1 MTVVRIASGLL
12 VGLVTGIAGLV
23 VSRQQVFVARVT
35 WPWGLV
41 LTLVAVPLVLAG
53 VGRLGSR
60 AAAMAAA
67 AGWFLPVAV
76 LALVHPGGDEIPGQ
90 DTTGLAYLVLG
101 LIGVV
106 AAVMLTPSKRPISPT
121 GPAAR
126 SPGSGPGRTAPPR
139 RR

>member
-1 MTVVRIASGLL
+1 MTVVRIASGLF

-23 VSRQQVFVARVT
+23 VSRHQLFLARVS

-41 LTLVAVPLVLAG
+41 LTLVAVPLVLTG
-53 VGRLGSR
+53 VGRLGSQV
-60 AAAMAAA
+60 AAWAAA

-76 LALVHPGGDEIPGQ
+76 LALVHPGGDQIPGQ
-90 DTTGLAYLVLG
+90 DTTGLAYLILG

-106 AAVMLTPSKRPISPT
+106 AAVVLTPSERALSPT
-121 GPAAR
+121 EQAASPPR
-126 SPGSGPGRTAPPR
+126 SGSARPAPPR